1 MRKHTLASLLLLVSY
16 SIAYADMP
24 VNNPEQNML
33 GDAKKLSAE
42 FVQKLGGILKQ
53 QLESSGTESAL
64 SVCKDVAPE
73 MSAQYSND
81 KRIVK
86 RVSLKPRNSSIGV
99 ADEWGANQLKQFDM
113 AAASGKPAAEI
124 EAHAVTDEKD
134 GRWFRYMKAIPTQA
148 MCLQCHGGTDNIQ
161 PTVQALLKQLYP
173 NDLAVGY
180 KVGEIRGA
188 ISVKEKFEQ

>member
-1 MRKHTLASLLLLVSY
+1 MRKYTLATLSLLVSY

-24 VNNPEQNML
+24 VNSPEQNML
-33 GDAKKLSAE
+33 GEAKKLSAE

-53 QLESSGTESAL
+53 QLESAGTASAL
-64 SVCKDVAPE
+64 SVCKDVAPA

-86 RVSLKPRNSSIGV
+86 RVSLKPRNSSIGL
-99 ADEWGANQLKQFDM
+99 ADAWEANQLKQFDM

-124 EAHAVTDEKD
+124 ETHAVIDEQD

-148 MCLQCHGGTDNIQ
+148 MCLQCHGGADNIQ
-161 PTVQALLKQLYP
+161 PNVQTLLKQLYP

-188 ISVKEKFEQ
+188 ISVKEKFE

>member
-1 MRKHTLASLLLLVSY
+1 MRKYTLASLLLLASY

-24 VNNPEQNML
+24 VSSPEKNML

-42 FVQKLGGILKQ
+42 FVQKLGGTLKQ

-64 SVCKDVAPE
+64 SVCKDVAPA

-81 KRIVK
+81 NRIVK
-86 RVSLKPRNSSIGV
+86 RVSLKPRNNTIGV
-99 ADEWGANQLKQFDM
+99 ADEWEANQLKQFDM
-113 AAASGKPAAEI
+113 AATSGKPAAEI
-124 EAHAVTDEKD
+124 ETHAVTDEKD
-134 GRWFRYMKAIPTQA
+134 GRWFRYMKAIPTQP
-148 MCLQCHGGTDNIQ
+148 MCLQCHGGTDDIK
-161 PTVQALLKQLYP
+161 PTVQTLLKQLYP

-188 ISVKEKFEQ
+188 ISVKEKFE

>member
-1 MRKHTLASLLLLVSY
+1 MRKYTLASLLLLASY

-24 VNNPEQNML
+24 VSSPEQNML

-42 FVQKLGGILKQ
+42 FVQKLGGTLKQ

-64 SVCKDVAPE
+64 SVCKDVAPA

-86 RVSLKPRNSSIGV
+86 RVSLKPRNNTIGV
-99 ADEWGANQLKQFDM
+99 ADEWEANQLKQFDM
-113 AAASGKPAAEI
+113 AVASGKPAAEI

-188 ISVKEKFEQ
+188 ISFKEKFE

>member
-1 MRKHTLASLLLLVSY
+1 MRKHTLASLLLLASY

-24 VNNPEQNML
+24 VSSPEQNML

-99 ADEWGANQLKQFDM
+99 ADAWEANQLKQFDM
-113 AAASGKPAAEI
+113 AAAAGKPAAEI

-148 MCLQCHGGTDNIQ
+148 MCLQCHGGADNIQ

-188 ISVKEKFEQ
+188 ISVKEKFE

>member
-1 MRKHTLASLLLLVSY
+1 MRKHTLASLLLLASY

-24 VNNPEQNML
+24 VNSPEQNML

-99 ADEWGANQLKQFDM
+99 ADAWEANQLKQFDM
-113 AAASGKPAAEI
+113 AAAAGKPAAEI
-124 EAHAVTDEKD
+124 ETHAVTDEKD
-134 GRWFRYMKAIPTQA
+134 GRWFRYMKAIPTQP

-188 ISVKEKFEQ
+188 ISVKEKFE

>member
-1 MRKHTLASLLLLVSY
+1 MRKYTLASLLLLASY

-24 VNNPEQNML
+24 VSSPEQNML

-42 FVQKLGGILKQ
+42 FVQKLGGTLKQ

-64 SVCKDVAPE
+64 SVCKDVAPA

-86 RVSLKPRNSSIGV
+86 RVSLKPRNNTIGV
-99 ADEWGANQLKQFDM
+99 ADAWEANQLKQFDM
-113 AAASGKPAAEI
+113 AVASGKPAAEI

-188 ISVKEKFEQ
+188 ISVKEKFE

>member
-1 MRKHTLASLLLLVSY
+1 MRKYTLATLWLLGSY

-24 VNNPEQNML
+24 VNSPEQNML
-33 GDAKKLSAE
+33 GEAKKLSAE

-53 QLESSGTESAL
+53 QLESAGTASAL
-64 SVCKDVAPE
+64 SVCKDVAPA

-99 ADEWGANQLKQFDM
+99 ADAWEANQLKQFDM

-124 EAHAVTDEKD
+124 ETHAVIDEQD

-148 MCLQCHGGTDNIQ
+148 MCLQCHGGADNIQ
-161 PTVQALLKQLYP
+161 PNVQTLLKQLYP

-188 ISVKEKFEQ
+188 ISVKEKFE

>member
-1 MRKHTLASLLLLVSY
+1 MRKYTLATLSLLVSY

-24 VNNPEQNML
+24 VNSPGQNML
-33 GDAKKLSAE
+33 GEAKKLSAE

-53 QLESSGTESAL
+53 QLESAGTASAL
-64 SVCKDVAPE
+64 SVCKDVAPA

-99 ADEWGANQLKQFDM
+99 ADAWEANQLKQFDM

-124 EAHAVTDEKD
+124 ETHAVTDEQD

-148 MCLQCHGGTDNIQ
+148 MCLQCHGGADNIQ
-161 PTVQALLKQLYP
+161 PNVQTLLKQLYP

-188 ISVKEKFEQ
+188 ISVKEKFE

>member
-1 MRKHTLASLLLLVSY
+1 MRKYTLATLSLLVSY

-24 VNNPEQNML
+24 VNSPEQNML
-33 GDAKKLSAE
+33 GEAKKLSAE

-53 QLESSGTESAL
+53 QLESAGTASAL
-64 SVCKDVAPE
+64 SVCKDVAPA

-99 ADEWGANQLKQFDM
+99 ADAWEANQLKQFDM

-124 EAHAVTDEKD
+124 ETHAVIDEQD

-148 MCLQCHGGTDNIQ
+148 MCLQCHGGADNIQ
-161 PTVQALLKQLYP
+161 PNVQTLLKQLYP

-188 ISVKEKFEQ
+188 ISVKEKFE

>member
-1 MRKHTLASLLLLVSY
+1 MRKYTLASLLLLASY

-24 VNNPEQNML
+24 VSSPEQNML

-42 FVQKLGGILKQ
+42 FVQKLGGTLKQ

-64 SVCKDVAPE
+64 SVCKDVAPA
-73 MSAQYSND
+73 MSAQHSND

-86 RVSLKPRNSSIGV
+86 RVSLKPRNNTIGV
-99 ADEWGANQLKQFDM
+99 ADEWEANQLKQFDM
-113 AAASGKPAAEI
+113 AVASGKPAAEI
-124 EAHAVTDEKD
+124 EMHAVTDEKD
-134 GRWFRYMKAIPTQA
+134 GRWFRYMKAIPTQP
-148 MCLQCHGGTDNIQ
+148 MCLQCHGGTDNIK
-161 PTVQALLKQLYP
+161 PTVQTLLKQLYP

-188 ISVKEKFEQ
+188 ISVKEKFE

>member
-1 MRKHTLASLLLLVSY
+1 MRKYTLATLSLLVSY

-24 VNNPEQNML
+24 VNSPEQNML
-33 GDAKKLSAE
+33 GEAKKLSAE

-53 QLESSGTESAL
+53 QLESAGTESAL
-64 SVCKDVAPE
+64 SVCKDVAPA

-99 ADEWGANQLKQFDM
+99 ADAWEANQLKQFDM

-124 EAHAVTDEKD
+124 ETHAVIDEQD

-148 MCLQCHGGTDNIQ
+148 MCLQCHGGADNIQ
-161 PTVQALLKQLYP
+161 PNVQTLLKQLYP

-188 ISVKEKFEQ
+188 ISVKEKFE

>member
-1 MRKHTLASLLLLVSY
+1 MKKYTLAALSLLASY
-16 SIAYADMP
+16 AIAYADMP
-24 VNNPEQNML
+24 VNSPEQNML
-33 GDAKKLSAE
+33 GDARKLSAE
-42 FVQKLGGILKQ
+42 FVQKLGGILKK

-64 SVCKDVAPE
+64 SVCKDVAPA

-86 RVSLKPRNSSIGV
+86 RVSLKPRNSTIGV
-99 ADEWGANQLKQFDM
+99 ADEWEADQLKQFDM

-124 EAHAVTDEKD
+124 ETHVITDEQD

-148 MCLQCHGGTDNIQ
+148 MCLQCHGGADNIQ
-161 PTVQALLKQLYP
+161 PSVQNLLKQLYP

>member
-1 MRKHTLASLLLLVSY
+1 MRKYTLASLLLLASY

-24 VNNPEQNML
+24 VSSPEQNML

-42 FVQKLGGILKQ
+42 FVQKLGGTLKQ

-64 SVCKDVAPE
+64 SVCKDVAPA

-86 RVSLKPRNSSIGV
+86 RVSLKPRNNTIGV
-99 ADEWGANQLKQFDM
+99 ADEWEANQLKQFDM
-113 AAASGKPAAEI
+113 AVASGKPAAEI

-188 ISVKEKFEQ
+188 ISVKEKFE

>member
-1 MRKHTLASLLLLVSY
+1 MRKYTLASLLLLASY

-24 VNNPEQNML
+24 VSSPEKNML

-42 FVQKLGGILKQ
+42 FVQKLGGTLKQ

-64 SVCKDVAPE
+64 SVCKDVAPA

-81 KRIVK
+81 NRIVK
-86 RVSLKPRNSSIGV
+86 RVSLKPRNNTIGV
-99 ADEWGANQLKQFDM
+99 ADEWEANQLKQFDM
-113 AAASGKPAAEI
+113 TATSGKPAAEI
-124 EAHAVTDEKD
+124 ETHAVTDEKD
-134 GRWFRYMKAIPTQA
+134 GRWFRYMKAIPTQP
-148 MCLQCHGGTDNIQ
+148 MCLQCHGGTDDIK
-161 PTVQALLKQLYP
+161 PTVQTLLKQLYP

-188 ISVKEKFEQ
+188 ISVKEKFE

>member
-1 MRKHTLASLLLLVSY
+1 MRKYTLATLSLLVSY

-24 VNNPEQNML
+24 VNSPEQNML

-53 QLESSGTESAL
+53 QLESAGTESAL
-64 SVCKDVAPE
+64 SVCKDVAPA

-99 ADEWGANQLKQFDM
+99 ADAWEANQLKQFDM

-124 EAHAVTDEKD
+124 ETHAVIDEQD

-148 MCLQCHGGTDNIQ
+148 MCLQCHGGADNIQ
-161 PTVQALLKQLYP
+161 PNVQTLLKQLYP

-188 ISVKEKFEQ
+188 ISVKEKFE

>member
-1 MRKHTLASLLLLVSY
+1 MRKYTLATLSLLVSY

-24 VNNPEQNML
+24 VNSPEQNML
-33 GDAKKLSAE
+33 GEAKKLSAE

-53 QLESSGTESAL
+53 QLESAGTASAL
-64 SVCKDVAPE
+64 SVCKDVAPA

-99 ADEWGANQLKQFDM
+99 ADAWEANQLKQFDM

-124 EAHAVTDEKD
+124 ETHAVIDEQD

-148 MCLQCHGGTDNIQ
+148 MCLQCHGRADNIQ
-161 PTVQALLKQLYP
+161 PNVQTLLKQLYP

-188 ISVKEKFEQ
+188 ISVKEKFE

>member
-1 MRKHTLASLLLLVSY
+1 MRKHTLASLLLLASY

-24 VNNPEQNML
+24 VSSPEQNML

-99 ADEWGANQLKQFDM
+99 ADEWEANQLKQFDM
-113 AAASGKPAAEI
+113 AAAAGKPAAEI

-161 PTVQALLKQLYP
+161 PTVQALLKHLYP

-188 ISVKEKFEQ
+188 ISVKEKFE

>member
-1 MRKHTLASLLLLVSY
+1 MRKYQLASLLFLASY
-16 SIAYADMP
+16 SMAYADMP
-24 VNNPEQNML
+24 VNSPEQNVL
-33 GDAKKLSAE
+33 GAAKKLSAE
-42 FVQKLGGILKQ
+42 FVQKLGGVLKQ

-64 SVCKDVAPE
+64 SVCKDVAPA

-81 KRIVK
+81 NRIVK

-99 ADEWGANQLKQFDM
+99 ADAWEADQLKQFDM
-113 AAASGKPAAEI
+113 AAAAGKPAAEI
-124 EAHAVTDEKD
+124 ETHVVTDEKD

-148 MCLQCHGGTDNIQ
+148 MCLQCHGGADNIQ
-161 PTVQALLKQLYP
+161 PGVQNLLKQLYP

-188 ISVKEKFEQ
+188 ISVKEKFE